1 MDTYACLLAG
11 GSGTRFWPASTARVP
26 KQFLPLT
33 GGAPMLR
40 ACYDRIVPL
49 TTPARVVVVTA
60 AATRDAVRELLPE
73 VPPENVL
80 GEPAGK
86 NTAAACALAAEW
98 VRARDPSGVVVST
111 PSDYLA
117 SPDDDLRAAL
127 GAAAER
133 AGTSFDDRQPRLMT
147 LGLSPTYAATG
158 FGWIRTGKLRVVLA
172 DHMVHEVARFVEK
185 PDRARAEQFLVQGG
199 HVWNLGMFAWR
210 ADAFLAELATHLP
223 ATASAIATA
232 APHLGTAREDAALA
246 AAYADLPSISV
257 DHGVLEKSQN
267 VEVVRC
273 SFLWDDMG
281 SFAACGRHLPK
292 DDNENCSLGPLVAVD
307 AHNNIAYAEDGRMTA
322 ILGVNDLV
330 VVHAHGVTL
339 VAPRSRAEEVKKL
352 VDALGPAGLERFR

>member
-1 MDTYACLLAG
+1 
-11 GSGTRFWPASTARVP
+11 V
-26 KQFLPLT
+26 
-33 GGAPMLR
+33 
-40 ACYDRIVPL
+40 
-49 TTPARVVVVTA
+49 
-60 AATRDAVRELLPE
+60 
-73 VPPENVL
+73 
-80 GEPAGK
+80 
-86 NTAAACALAAEW
+86 
-98 VRARDPSGVVVST
+98 
-111 PSDYLA
+111 
-117 SPDDDLRAAL
+117 
-127 GAAAER
+127 
-133 AGTSFDDRQPRLMT
+133 
-147 LGLSPTYAATG
+147 
-158 FGWIRTGKLRVVLA
+158 
-172 DHMVHEVARFVEK
+172 RFVEK

-210 ADAFLAELATHLP
+210 ADAFLAELATHIP
-223 ATASAIATA
+223 ATANAIAA
-232 APHLGTAREDAALA
+232 AGPALGTPREEAALA